1 MTTEPLNQINKNA
14 FNQTH
19 AIIESLADTVTI
31 PGTFGT
37 VSSTIRPEH
46 INVVVKKGPEK
57 EIRIQAQKNYLYIKY
72 RY

>member
-1 MTTEPLNQINKNA
+1 MVYTMTTEPLNQINKNT

-37 VSSTIRPEH
+37 VSSTIRPKH
-46 INVVVKKGPEK
+46 IKVVVKKGR
-57 EIRIQAQKNYLYIKY
+57 RI
-72 RY
+72 